1 MKRRVIKVVAA
12 LLLLAILPVS
22 LLAAGLS
29 LPACYQDS
37 YYAQLPALY
46 RRLEDSPGKRLILVG
61 GSNVAF
67 GVDVGLLEHMLA
79 QYGCEYTVCPFG
91 LYAAVGT
98 SAMLELSQG
107 QLREGDIVVLAVEPT
122 GETLSAYFG
131 ASAFWKCAEEA
142 PELLAAVSPAHQAAL
157 AGNYIG
163 FLQERA
169 SISRTGDFPKPE
181 GAYAK
186 SSFGENGNMSFYRA
200 GNIMALGWDTGAPVD
215 LAEVSVSPD
224 FARQVN
230 DYCRNARERGAQ
242 VYLSFSP
249 VNRSALTGGPEEGA
263 AAYFRTCLNAFD
275 CPVISDPN
283 RYILDSGWFYDSNF
297 HLNSAGAVLRTCLL
311 AEDLL
316 AQLGCYE
323 ELSFPRPTMPEPVP
337 QEVEETPDSGCFLFS
352 PVDEA
357 GSGYLVSGLTEAG
370 LIQTSLTVPS
380 RFEGRPV
387 VGFDPH
393 ALDGAERL
401 EELRLPGTVESLPD
415 GAFAGCP
422 SLTRLVLEH
431 TGRLCR
437 ITEHTFEGAPQIKIY
452 VPANAYS
459 LYRDGDGCETNLWS
473 ALLDRIFQY

>member
-1 MKRRVIKVVAA
+1 MKQRVCKIVAA
-12 LLLLAILPVS
+12 LLLLAILPAS
-22 LLAAGLS
+22 LLGAGAS

-46 RRLEDSPGKRLILVG
+46 HRLEDSQGKRLILVG

-79 QYGCEYTVCPFG
+79 QYGFEYTVCPFG
-91 LYAAVGT
+91 LYAAVRT

-107 QLREGDIVVLAVEPT
+107 QLRERDIVVLAVEPT
-122 GETLSAYFG
+122 EETLSTYFG

-142 PELLAAVSPAHQAAL
+142 PELLVAVSPAHRAAL

-169 SISRTGDFPKPE
+169 SISRSGDFPKPD

-186 SSFGENGNMSFYRA
+186 SSFEENGNMSFHRA

-215 LAEVSVSPD
+215 LAEVSVSPG
-224 FARQVN
+224 FAQQVN
-230 DYCRNARERGAQ
+230 DYCQNAQERGTE

-249 VNRSALTGGPEEGA
+249 VNRSALAGDPEAAA
-263 AAYFRTCLNAFD
+263 AAYFRTCLGTFD

-311 AEDLL
+311 AKDLL

-323 ELSFPRPTMPEPVP
+323 ELSFPRPTMPEPMP
-337 QEVEETPDSGCFLFS
+337 QEVEKAPDSGWFLFT
-352 PVDEA
+352 PVDET
-357 GSGYLVSGLTEAG
+357 GSGYLVSGLTETG
-370 LIQTSLTVPS
+370 LLQASLTVS
-380 RFEGRPV
+380 SSFEGRPV
-387 VGFDPH
+387 VGFTPH

-401 EELRLPGTVESLPD
+401 EELRLPETVESLPD

-422 SLTRLVLEH
+422 GLTHLVLEH
-431 TGRLCR
+431 MGRLCR
-437 ITEHTFEGAPQIKIY
+437 ATEHTFEDAPQVKVY
-452 VPANAYS
+452 VPTSAYS

>member
-1 MKRRVIKVVAA
+1 MKRRAVKAAAA

-22 LLAAGLS
+22 LLGTGLS

-37 YYAQLPALY
+37 YYAQLPELY
-46 RRLEDSPGKRLILVG
+46 HRLEDSQGKRLILVG

-67 GVDVGLLEHMLA
+67 GVDGGLLERLLA
-79 QYGCEYTVCPFG
+79 QYGYEYTVCPFG

-142 PELLAAVSPAHQAAL
+142 PELLAAVSPAHRAAL
-157 AGNYIG
+157 AGNYVG

-169 SISRTGDFPKPE
+169 AIARSGDFPKPE

-186 SSFGENGNMSFYRA
+186 SSFEENGSMSFYRA
-200 GNIMALGWDTGAPVD
+200 GTIMALGWDTGAPVD
-215 LAEVSVSPD
+215 LAAASISPD
-224 FARQVN
+224 FAGQVN
-230 DYCRNARERGAQ
+230 DYCRDARARGAE

-263 AAYFRTCLNAFD
+263 ASYFGACLDAFD

-316 AQLGCYE
+316 AQLGCYK
-323 ELSFPRPTMPEPVP
+323 ELSFPRPTMPEPAA
-337 QEVEETPDSGCFLFS
+337 QEVEETPDSGWFLFS
-352 PVDEA
+352 PVDET

-370 LIQTSLTVPS
+370 LAQSSLAVPS
-380 RFEGRPV
+380 SFEGGPV
-387 VGFDPH
+387 VGLEPH
-393 ALDGAERL
+393 ALGGGERL

-415 GAFAGCP
+415 GAFGGCP
-422 SLTRLVLEH
+422 GLTRLVLEH

-452 VPANAYS
+452 VPAGAYS

>member
-1 MKRRVIKVVAA
+1 MKRRVIQVVAA

-22 LLAAGLS
+22 LLGAGLS

-46 RRLEDSPGKRLILVG
+46 RRLEDSQGKRLILVG

-67 GVDVGLLEHMLA
+67 GTDVSLLEHMLA
-79 QYGCEYTVCPFG
+79 QYGYNYTVCPFG

-122 GETLSAYFG
+122 DETLSTYFG

-142 PELLAAVSPAHQAAL
+142 PELLAAVSPAHRAAL
-157 AGNYIG
+157 AGNYVG

-169 SISRTGDFPKPE
+169 SISRSGDFPTPD

-186 SSFGENGNMSFYRA
+186 SSFEENGNMSFHRA

-215 LAEVSVSPD
+215 LAAVSVSPD
-224 FARQVN
+224 FAQQVN
-230 DYCRNARERGAQ
+230 DYCQSARERGAE

-249 VNRSALTGGPEEGA
+249 VNRSALPGGPETGA
-263 AAYFRTCLNAFD
+263 AAYFRTCLDAFD

-323 ELSFPRPTMPEPVP
+323 ELSFPRPTMPDPVP
-337 QEVEETPDSGCFLFS
+337 QEVEEIPDSGWFLFS
-352 PVDEA
+352 PADEA
-357 GSGYLVSGLTEAG
+357 GSGYLVSGLTETG
-370 LIQTSLTVPS
+370 LLQASLTVPS
-380 RFEGRPV
+380 SFEGRPV
-387 VGFDPH
+387 VGVAPH

-401 EELRLPGTVESLPD
+401 EELRLPETIESLPD
-415 GAFAGCP
+415 EVFAGCP
-422 SLTRLVLEH
+422 GLTRLVLEH

-437 ITEHTFEGAPQIKIY
+437 ITERTFEGAPQIKIY
-452 VPANAYS
+452 VPASAYS
-459 LYRDGDGCETNLWS
+459 LYRDGDGCETNLWP

>member
-1 MKRRVIKVVAA
+1 MKRRVMKIAMA

-22 LLAAGLS
+22 LLGTGLS
-29 LPACYQDS
+29 LPPCYQES

-46 RRLEDSPGKRLILVG
+46 RRLTDSTGKRLILVG

-67 GVDVGLLEHMLA
+67 GVDVGLLEHMLG
-79 QYGCEYTVCPFG
+79 QYGYEYTVCPFG

-107 QLREGDIVVLAVEPT
+107 QLREGDVVVLAMEPT
-122 GETLSAYFG
+122 SETLSGYFG

-142 PELLAAVSPAHQAAL
+142 PELLAAVGPDHRAAL

-169 SISRTGDFPKPE
+169 AICASGRYPKAE

-186 SSFGENGNMSFYRA
+186 SSFDEDCHMSFYRA

-215 LAEVSVSPD
+215 LTAVSVSPD
-224 FARQVN
+224 FARQVAG
-230 DYCRNARERGAQ
+230 YRETARQRGAE

-249 VNRSALTGGPEEGA
+249 VDRSALVGSPEEGA
-263 AAYFRTCLNAFD
+263 AAYFRVCLDAFD
-275 CPVISDPN
+275 CPIISDPN

-316 AQLGCYE
+316 AQFGCYE
-323 ELSFPRPTMPEPVP
+323 QLSFPRPTMPEPIA
-337 QEVEETPDSGCFLFS
+337 QEVAAEGDSGHFLFS
-352 PVDEA
+352 PVDES
-357 GSGYLVSGLTEAG
+357 GSGYVVSGLTDAG
-370 LIQTSLTVPS
+370 AGQTSLTVPAG
-380 RFEGRPV
+380 FEGRPV
-387 VGFDPH
+387 VGIEPH
-393 ALDGAERL
+393 ALDGAQEL
-401 EELRLPGTVESLPD
+401 EELRLPETVESLPD
-415 GAFAGCP
+415 GAFSGCP
-422 SLTRLVLEH
+422 ELTRLILEH
-431 TGRLCR
+431 AQRLCR
-437 ITEHTFEGAPQIKIY
+437 ITEHTFDGAPQVKVY
-452 VPANAYS
+452 VPTAAYP

-473 ALLDRIFQY
+473 AMLDRILCY

>member
-1 MKRRVIKVVAA
+1 MKRRIIKAAAA
-12 LLLLAILPVS
+12 LLLLAILPAS
-22 LLAAGLS
+22 LLGAGLS

-37 YYAQLPALY
+37 YYAQLPELY
-46 RRLEDSPGKRLILVG
+46 RRLEDSQGKRLILVG

-79 QYGCEYTVCPFG
+79 QYGYKYTVCPFG

-98 SAMLELSQG
+98 SAMLELSQE

-122 GETLSAYFG
+122 GETLSTYFG

-142 PELLAAVSPAHQAAL
+142 PELLAAVGPAHRAAL

-169 SISRTGDFPKPE
+169 SISRSGDFPTPD

-186 SSFGENGNMSFYRA
+186 SSFEENGNMSFYRA

-215 LAEVSVSPD
+215 LAAVSVSPD

-230 DYCRNARERGAQ
+230 GYCQDARARGAE

-249 VNRSALTGGPEEGA
+249 VNRSALTGDPEEGT
-263 AAYFRTCLNAFD
+263 AAYFRACLDAFD
-275 CPVISDPN
+275 CPAVSDPS

-337 QEVEETPDSGCFLFS
+337 QEAEEAPDSGWFLFS
-352 PVDEA
+352 PVDET
-357 GSGYLVSGLTEAG
+357 GSGCLVSGLTETG
-370 LIQTSLTVPS
+370 LLQTFLTVPS
-380 RFEGRPV
+380 SFEGRPV

-393 ALDGAERL
+393 ALDGAEGL
-401 EELRLPGTVESLPD
+401 EELRLPESIESLPD

-422 SLTRLVLEH
+422 GLSRLVLEH

-437 ITEHTFEGAPQIKIY
+437 ITEHTFDGASQIRIY
-452 VPANAYS
+452 VSAGAYS

>member
-1 MKRRVIKVVAA
+1 MRQCVIKVAAA

-46 RRLEDSPGKRLILVG
+46 RRLEASQGKRLILVG

-67 GVDVGLLEHMLA
+67 GVDAGLLEHMLA
-79 QYGCEYTVCPFG
+79 QYGYEYTVCPFG

-98 SAMLELSQG
+98 SAMLELSQR
-107 QLREGDIVVLAVEPT
+107 QLHEGDIVVLAVEPT
-122 GETLSAYFG
+122 DETLSTYFG

-142 PELLAAVSPAHQAAL
+142 PELLAAVGSAHRAAL
-157 AGNYIG
+157 AGNYVG

-169 SISRTGDFPKPE
+169 SILRSGDFPKPD

-186 SSFGENGNMSFYRA
+186 SAFEENGNMSFHRT
-200 GNIMALGWDTGAPVD
+200 GNIMALGWDTGAPVE
-215 LAEVSVSPD
+215 LAAVSVSPD
-224 FARQVN
+224 FAQQVN
-230 DYCRNARERGAQ
+230 DYCQNAQERGAE

-249 VNRSALTGGPEEGA
+249 VNRSALTGGPEAGA
-263 AAYFRTCLNAFD
+263 AAYFRTCLGAFD
-275 CPVISDPN
+275 CPIISDPN

-337 QEVEETPDSGCFLFS
+337 QEVEEVPDSGWFLFT
-352 PVDEA
+352 PIDEV
-357 GSGYLVSGLTEAG
+357 GSGYLVSGLTEMG
-370 LIQTSLTVPS
+370 LLQTSLTAPTS
-380 RFEGRPV
+380 FEGKPV
-387 VGFDPH
+387 VRLAPH
-393 ALDGAERL
+393 ALSGAAQL
-401 EELRLPGTVESLPD
+401 EELRLPETVESLPD
-415 GAFAGCP
+415 GMFADCP
-422 SLTRLVLEH
+422 RLTRLVLEH

-437 ITEHTFEGAPQIKIY
+437 ITEHTFDSAPQIKIY
-452 VPANAYS
+452 VPTNAYS
-459 LYRDGDGCETNLWS
+459 LYRDGAGCEANLWS

>member
-1 MKRRVIKVVAA
+1 MKRRVIKAAAA
-12 LLLLAILPVS
+12 LLLLAILPAS
-22 LLAAGLS
+22 LLGTGLS

-37 YYAQLPALY
+37 YYAQLPELY
-46 RRLEDSPGKRLILVG
+46 RRLEDSQGNRLILVG

-79 QYGCEYTVCPFG
+79 QYGYKYTVCPFG

-142 PELLAAVSPAHQAAL
+142 PELLAAVSPAHRAAL

-169 SISRTGDFPKPE
+169 SISRSGDFPRPD

-186 SSFGENGNMSFYRA
+186 SSFEENGNMSFYRA

-215 LAEVSVSPD
+215 LAAVSVSPG
-224 FARQVN
+224 FAQQVN
-230 DYCRNARERGAQ
+230 DYCQNAQERGAE

-249 VNRSALTGGPEEGA
+249 VNRSALAGNPEEGA
-263 AAYFRTCLNAFD
+263 AAYFRTCLDAFG

-337 QEVEETPDSGCFLFS
+337 QEVAEVTDSGWFLFT
-352 PVDEA
+352 PIDET
-357 GSGYLVSGLTEAG
+357 GSGYVVSGLTETG
-370 LIQTSLTVPS
+370 LAQASLTVPAS
-380 RFEGRPV
+380 FGGRPV
-387 VGFDPH
+387 AGFDPH

-401 EELRLPGTVESLPD
+401 EELRLPETIESLPD
-415 GAFAGCP
+415 GAFTGCP
-422 SLTRLVLEH
+422 GLTRLVLEH

-452 VPANAYS
+452 VPTSAYS

-473 ALLDRIFQY
+473 ALLDRVFQY

>member
-1 MKRRVIKVVAA
+1 MKQRVIKVVAA

-22 LLAAGLS
+22 LLGVGLS

-46 RRLEDSPGKRLILVG
+46 HRLEDSQGKRLILVG

-67 GVDVGLLEHMLA
+67 GVDVDLLAHMLA
-79 QYGCEYTVCPFG
+79 QYGYEYTVCPFG

-122 GETLSAYFG
+122 DETLSTYFG

-142 PELLAAVSPAHQAAL
+142 PELLSAVSPAHRAVL
-157 AGNYIG
+157 AGNYVG

-169 SISRTGDFPKPE
+169 SISRSGIFPKPD
-181 GAYAK
+181 GAYAN
-186 SSFGENGNMSFYRA
+186 SSFEANGNMSFHRA
-200 GNIMALGWDTGAPVD
+200 GNIMALGWDTGVPVD
-215 LAEVSVSPD
+215 LAAVSVSPD
-224 FARQVN
+224 FAQQVN
-230 DYCRNARERGAQ
+230 GYCQNAQGRGAE

-249 VNRSALTGGPEEGA
+249 VNRSALTGGPETGA
-263 AAYFRTCLNAFD
+263 AAYFRTCLDAFD

-337 QEVEETPDSGCFLFS
+337 QEVEETLDSGWFLFT
-352 PVDEA
+352 PVDET
-357 GSGYLVSGLTEAG
+357 GSGYLVSGLTETG
-370 LIQTSLTVPS
+370 LLQASLTVPS
-380 RFEGRPV
+380 NFEGRPV
-387 VGFDPH
+387 VGFTPH
-393 ALDGAERL
+393 ALGGTERL
-401 EELRLPGTVESLPD
+401 EELRLPGTIGSLPD

-422 SLTRLVLEH
+422 GLTRLVLEH

-452 VPANAYS
+452 VPTSAYS

-473 ALLDRIFQY
+473 ALLDRVFQY

>member
-1 MKRRVIKVVAA
+1 MRQRMCRIVAA
-12 LLLLAILPVS
+12 LLLLAILPAA
-22 LLAAGLS
+22 LLGAGAS

-46 RRLEDSPGKRLILVG
+46 RRLADSQGERLILLG

-79 QYGCEYTVCPFG
+79 QYGYEYTVCPFG

-122 GETLSAYFG
+122 GETLSTYFG

-157 AGNYIG
+157 AGNYVG

-169 SISRTGDFPKPE
+169 SIWRSGDFPTPG

-186 SSFGENGNMSFYRA
+186 SSFEENGNMSFYRA
-200 GNIMALGWDTGAPVD
+200 GNIMSLGWDTGAPVD
-215 LAEVSVSPD
+215 LAAVSVSPD
-224 FARQVN
+224 FAQQVN
-230 DYCRNARERGAQ
+230 GYCRNARKQGAQ

-249 VNRSALTGGPEEGA
+249 VNRSALTGDPETGA
-263 AAYFRTCLNAFD
+263 AAYFRACLDAFS
-275 CPVISDPN
+275 CPIISDPN

-323 ELSFPRPTMPEPVP
+323 ELSFPRPTIPDPVP
-337 QEVEETPDSGCFLFS
+337 QETEEAPDSGWFLFS

-370 LIQTSLTVPS
+370 LAQASLTVPS
-380 RFEGRPV
+380 SFEGRPV
-387 VGFDPH
+387 VGLGPH
-393 ALDGAERL
+393 ALDGAEHL
-401 EELRLPGTVESLPD
+401 GELRLPEAVESLPD
-415 GAFAGCP
+415 RAFEGCP
-422 SLTRLVLEH
+422 GLTRLVLEH
-431 TGRLCR
+431 TQRLCR
-437 ITEHTFEGAPQIKIY
+437 ITEDTFGGAPQVKIY
-452 VPANAYS
+452 VPAAAYS
-459 LYRDGDGCETNLWS
+459 LYRDGDGCENNLWS
-473 ALLDRIFQY
+473 ALLDRIFPY

>member
-1 MKRRVIKVVAA
+1 MKRCVIKAAAA

-22 LLAAGLS
+22 LLGAGLS

-46 RRLEDSPGKRLILVG
+46 RRLTDSPGKRLVLVG

-79 QYGCEYTVCPFG
+79 QYGYEYTVCPFG

-107 QLREGDIVVLAVEPT
+107 QLREGDVVVLAVEPT
-122 GETLSAYFG
+122 DETLSAYFG

-142 PELLAAVSPAHQAAL
+142 PELLSAVSPAHRAAL

-169 SISRTGDFPKPE
+169 SISRSGDFPKPE

-186 SSFGENGNMSFYRA
+186 SSFEENGNMSFHRA

-215 LAEVSVSPD
+215 LAAVSVSPD

-230 DYCRNARERGAQ
+230 DYCQSAQKRGAE

-249 VNRSALTGGPEEGA
+249 VNRSALTGDPEAGA
-263 AAYFRTCLNAFD
+263 AAYFRTCLNAFG
-275 CPVISDPN
+275 CPIISDPN

-337 QEVEETPDSGCFLFS
+337 QEVEEVPDSGWFLFS

-370 LIQTSLTVPS
+370 LAQASLTVPS
-380 RFEGRPV
+380 SFEGGPV
-387 VGFDPH
+387 VGFGPH
-393 ALDGAERL
+393 ALDGAEQL
-401 EELRLPGTVESLPD
+401 EELRLPEAVESLPD

-422 SLTRLVLEH
+422 DLTRLVLEH

-437 ITEHTFEGAPQIKIY
+437 ITERTFEGAPQIKIY
-452 VPANAYS
+452 VPAGAYS
-459 LYRDGDGCETNLWS
+459 LYRDGGGCETNLWS

>member
-1 MKRRVIKVVAA
+1 MKRRAVKAAAA

-22 LLAAGLS
+22 LLGTGLS

-37 YYAQLPALY
+37 YYAQLPELY
-46 RRLEDSPGKRLILVG
+46 HRLEDSQGKRLILVG

-67 GVDVGLLEHMLA
+67 GVDGGLLERLLA
-79 QYGCEYTVCPFG
+79 QYGYEYTVCPFG

-122 GETLSAYFG
+122 DETLSAYFG

-142 PELLAAVSPAHQAAL
+142 PELLAAVSPAHRAAL
-157 AGNYIG
+157 AGNYVG

-169 SISRTGDFPKPE
+169 AIARSGDFPKPE

-186 SSFGENGNMSFYRA
+186 SSFEENGSMSFYRA

-215 LAEVSVSPD
+215 LAAASISPD
-224 FARQVN
+224 FAGQVN
-230 DYCRNARERGAQ
+230 DHCRDARARGAE

-263 AAYFRTCLNAFD
+263 ASYFGACLDAFD

-316 AQLGCYE
+316 AQLGCYK
-323 ELSFPRPTMPEPVP
+323 ELRFPRPTMPEPAA
-337 QEVEETPDSGCFLFS
+337 QEVEETPDGGWFLFS
-352 PVDEA
+352 PVDET

-370 LIQTSLTVPS
+370 LAQSSLTVPS
-380 RFEGRPV
+380 SFEGEPV
-387 VGFDPH
+387 VGLEPH
-393 ALDGAERL
+393 ALDGGERL

-415 GAFAGCP
+415 GAFGGCP
-422 SLTRLVLEH
+422 GLTRLVLEH

-452 VPANAYS
+452 VPAGAYS
-459 LYRDGDGCETNLWS
+459 LYRDGNGCETNLWS

>member
-1 MKRRVIKVVAA
+1 MKQRAFKITAA
-12 LLLLAILPVS
+12 LLLLAILPAS
-22 LLAAGLS
+22 LLGAGAS

-46 RRLEDSPGKRLILVG
+46 RRLADSPGKRIILAG

-67 GVDVGLLEHMLA
+67 GVDAGLLEHMLA
-79 QYGCEYTVCPFG
+79 QYGFEYTVCPFG

-122 GETLSAYFG
+122 EETLSSYFG

-142 PELLAAVSPAHQAAL
+142 PELLAAVSPAHRAAL
-157 AGNYIG
+157 AGNYVG
-163 FLQERA
+163 FLQQRA
-169 SISRTGDFPKPE
+169 SIAMSGNFPKPD

-186 SSFGENGNMSFYRA
+186 SAFDDHGSMSFYRA
-200 GNIMALGWDTGAPVD
+200 GNVMALGWDTGAPVD
-215 LAEVSVSPD
+215 LAAVSASPD
-224 FARQVN
+224 FARQVSG
-230 DYCRNARERGAQ
+230 YCQDARARGAE

-249 VNRSALTGGPEEGA
+249 VNRSALAGDPEAGT
-263 AAYFRTCLNAFD
+263 AAYFRACLDAFD
-275 CPVISDPN
+275 CPIISDPN

-323 ELSFPRPTMPEPVP
+323 ALNFSRPAMPDPVP
-337 QEVEETPDSGCFLFS
+337 QAVEDGPDSGWFHFS
-352 PVDEA
+352 FADEA

-370 LIQTSLTVPS
+370 LAQSSLAVPS
-380 RFEGRPV
+380 SFEGRPV
-387 VGFDPH
+387 AGFGPH
-393 ALDGAERL
+393 ALDGAEGL
-401 EELRLPGTVESLPD
+401 EELRLPETVESLPD

-422 SLTRLVLEH
+422 RLTRLVLEH

-437 ITEHTFEGAPQIKIY
+437 ITEHTFEGAPQVKVY
-452 VPANAYS
+452 VPAGAYS